1 MSTLD
6 TPQSLPALIEAPQSA
21 AKFARANAPIV
32 PPGSVTGRSL
42 TLVIA
47 IMAFLAS
54 LTACGVYLVFNAASV
69 WTNNI
74 SSQITIQIQSRGGDV
89 GDAKIAEITKFISDQ
104 IGIKR
109 AVPFSREQSLKLV
122 EPWIGKSEVLKTFSI
137 PRLISVEIERDNP
150 PEIGTLKRVLEAKY
164 PGAILDDHGLWRAEI
179 HRVTRFLELGG
190 IGMLFLMAAA
200 TGAVIIAAATSALAS
215 NREIVAVLNFVGAE
229 EKFIAKQF
237 EIPFSQSG
245 HQGRVSGRWDGRAG
259 FPCLALPHARF
270 ERQCGFWGRN
280 PTPRRCRIARHG
292 RLCRSRNRRDR
303 RCRHMQDDIALRCP
317 AHFEP
322 AERVTVRLASMVIST
337 RSFWLDPSTSSGY
350 GCARCRRVRSRSIRK
365 PRGEPAG
372 HEMQPAR

>member
-1 MSTLD
+1 M
-6 TPQSLPALIEAPQSA
+6 
-21 AKFARANAPIV
+21 
-32 PPGSVTGRSL
+32 
-42 TLVIA
+42 
-47 IMAFLAS
+47 
-54 LTACGVYLVFNAASV
+54 

-237 EIPFSQSG
+237 ESHFLKVGI
-245 HQGRVSGRWDGRAG
+245 RAG
-259 FPCLALPHARF
+259 LAGAGMAALVFLALPYLTQGLSGSAASGAEIQRLVGAGSLDTAGYAVLVIVVIAVAAICKMTS
-270 ERQCGFWGRN
+270 RYGV
-280 PTPRRCRIARHG
+280 RRILNQQNA
-292 RLCRSRNRRDR
+292 
-303 RCRHMQDDIALRCP
+303 
-317 AHFEP
+317 
-322 AERVTVRLASMVIST
+322 
-337 RSFWLDPSTSSGY
+337 
-350 GCARCRRVRSRSIRK
+350 
-365 PRGEPAG
+365 
-372 HEMQPAR
+372 